1 MNNTLEGLNPW
12 ASLIYKDHYDGDLSK
27 MIETAA
33 GLTKGIT
40 LDHPLEIGGR
50 STWDLKFDILEL
62 PEFCNLKEWIIDKH
76 TQVWNAWGLKDYRRK
91 IERSWINWH
100 PPGAHTSEHRHTGV
114 QLIATVYLQNPV
126 NGGNIQFKDPLEY
139 HWTAHPKTDDP
150 NYITIPVTT
159 GDVLF
164 FPGFIYHQTET
175 NNSEEDRYALTVN
188 IVVA

>member
-62 PEFCNLKEWIIDKH
+62 PEFCNLKEWIITHKYGMH
-76 TQVWNAWGLKDYRRK
+76 
-91 IERSWINWH
+91 
-100 PPGAHTSEHRHTGV
+100 
-114 QLIATVYLQNPV
+114 
-126 NGGNIQFKDPLEY
+126 
-139 HWTAHPKTDDP
+139 
-150 NYITIPVTT
+150 
-159 GDVLF
+159 GD
-164 FPGFIYHQTET
+164 
-175 NNSEEDRYALTVN
+175 
-188 IVVA
+188 